1 MVTLRL
7 SVDDLAQTRFA
18 ISPMFELA
26 SSLRALRDP
35 ARAALHV
42 PWIREALPIAT
53 RLDLAGAIALT
64 PPEGYMPDFLTPPPS
79 SPLATIEEELELVQ
93 ATSEQIIR
101 EDLLTLARWGEGDA
115 DRLDPFLA
123 DPIIEVGRVID
134 ALREFWK
141 QALLA
146 HWPRIRQL
154 LQDDIRY
161 RARRLTEGGPS
172 RLFEDLDERVRWR
185 GDRIEVDI
193 AFSQEIELG
202 GRGLLLVPSA
212 FQATRPAMITDPPWQ
227 PTLVYPARGV
237 GLLWEP
243 RRAGDGRGDPE
254 ADRRLA
260 GAAARRTGR
269 TEIDDRPRD
278 HARDDRRRRLAA
290 SDRPARERVGL
301 RGAGGTVGAL
311 SANPARRTSARGPE
325 LVLNPDD
332 LQRIYLLRFLLYTN
346 EEAP

>member
-115 DRLDPFLA
+115 DRLGPFLA
-123 DPIIEVGRVID
+123 DPIVEVGRVID

-243 RRAGDGRGDPE
+243 AEPVMEGAILKLIGGSRARLLGVLDVPRSTTDLATMLEMTAGGVSQHLTVLRESGLVCGEREGRSVLYL
-254 ADRRLA
+254 RTRLA
-260 GAAARRTGR
+260 
-269 TEIDDRPRD
+269 E
-278 HARDDRRRRLAA
+278 RLL
-290 SDRPARERVGL
+290 E
-301 RGAGGTVGAL
+301 
-311 SANPARRTSARGPE
+311 GP
-325 LVLNPDD
+325 NSS
-332 LQRIYLLRFLLYTN
+332 
-346 EEAP
+346 

>member
-115 DRLDPFLA
+115 DRLGPFLA
-123 DPIIEVGRVID
+123 DPIVEVGRVID

-146 HWPRIRQL
+146 RWPRIRLL

-243 RRAGDGRGDPE
+243 AEPVTEGAILKLIGGSRARLLGVLDVPRSTTDLATMLEMTAGGVSQHLTVLRESGLVCGEREGRSVLYL
-254 ADRRLA
+254 RTRLA
-260 GAAARRTGR
+260 
-269 TEIDDRPRD
+269 E
-278 HARDDRRRRLAA
+278 RLL
-290 SDRPARERVGL
+290 E
-301 RGAGGTVGAL
+301 
-311 SANPARRTSARGPE
+311 GP
-325 LVLNPDD
+325 NSS
-332 LQRIYLLRFLLYTN
+332 
-346 EEAP
+346 